1 MICTI
6 SKAQLLFAEI
16 EKKIDFFY
24 SFVTTVLLPFT
35 KEN

>member
-16 EKKIDFFY
+16 EKKIQY
-24 SFVTTVLLPFT
+24 LKTVKLVPVMLIR
-35 KEN
+35 